1 MPFARSGLRFRR
13 RPRGAEG
20 PSSRRRRAL
29 AWIRVLA
36 WNGVLVVAGAAL
48 TAAAAEV
55 VVRARA
61 PFLES
66 VLPPRRHVPGVGPL
80 YVPSEEV
87 RYTNGFDYWV
97 VSRTNSLG
105 FIDREPPSP
114 AAASTA
120 CHVAVI
126 GDSFVEA
133 REVAIA
139 DKLHVRLEEMA
150 SHALPRLGIT
160 TSAFGYSA
168 TGQLQ
173 QLAYYDEYAR
183 HLRPKLVVLVFVP
196 NDFSNN
202 YPLFRSMRTADDPE
216 HLRDVGATRTP
227 DGELTLRPPSSDH
240 RRRRLRVPSAW
251 SSSWIGRA
259 WQAGRF
265 SYSARWLARRNPWR
279 PPSERFAGP
288 SEWFPGSQARGE
300 LLREDPRY
308 AELLAGWR
316 PTGWLEIE
324 KAFAQEELPEVFLD
338 ALEYTSFALE
348 EFKARADRD
357 GTELVLLAS
366 HAVRQMGGKVF
377 ARVSEVAAAVDVPVV
392 DQADYVLRQG
402 AALEDAQWAHDGHWN
417 ADGHRWAAEALI
429 EHIGSRR
436 EVCDRG

>member
-1 MPFARSGLRFRR
+1 M
-13 RPRGAEG
+13 
-20 PSSRRRRAL
+20 
-29 AWIRVLA
+29 
-36 WNGVLVVAGAAL
+36 

-55 VVRARA
+55 VLRARA

-80 YVPSEEV
+80 YAPSEEV

-240 RRRRLRVPSAW
+240 RRRRLRVPSA
-251 SSSWIGRA
+251 SPNSWIGRA
-259 WQAGRF
+259 WHAGRF

-308 AELLAGWR
+308 AELLEGWR

-324 KAFAQEELPEVFLD
+324 KAFAQEALPEVFLD
-338 ALEYTSFALE
+338 ALEYTAFALE

-357 GTELVLLAS
+357 GAELVLLAS

-377 ARVSEVAAAVDVPVV
+377 ARVSEIAGTVDVPVV